1 MTWDNDQ
8 VVAAYFGYTT
18 SLAPV
23 QDDLITNHFTHPNT
37 KVFEAT
43 GTSHTMFGQLAT
55 VQSHGVKLSDW
66 VTQWLVGDTAW
77 ATVRP

>member
-1 MTWDNDQ
+1 MTWYNDQ
-8 VVAAYFGYTT
+8 TVAAYFGYTT

-23 QDDLITNHFTHPNT
+23 QDDLITNHFDHPNT
-37 KVFEAT
+37 KVFEAS

-66 VTQWLVGDTAW
+66 VTQWLVGAAAW

>member
-1 MTWDNDQ
+1 
-8 VVAAYFGYTT
+8 
-18 SLAPV
+18 V